1 MLDFVGRKINRL
13 SHALLDYKPH
23 ILAAEAVA
31 VLLEPRV
38 SYLSL
43 HTPATDVETSIL
55 LFGKIPSPQAP
66 WCRPE
71 ACGVS
76 TLRIFSNA
84 PTHDKS
90 YDPSISDPLRAGRL
104 KRCCDFIPS
113 SMWCNTPGCQTSLQ
127 MNAELV
133 LCSLQQCPRR
143 SEQLTTL
150 QAPN

>member
-55 LFGKIPSPQAP
+55 LFRK
-66 WCRPE
+66 
-71 ACGVS
+71 
-76 TLRIFSNA
+76 
-84 PTHDKS
+84 
-90 YDPSISDPLRAGRL
+90 
-104 KRCCDFIPS
+104 
-113 SMWCNTPGCQTSLQ
+113 TPPGT
-127 MNAELV
+127 MM
-133 LCSLQQCPRR
+133 
-143 SEQLTTL
+143 
-150 QAPN
+150 